1 MKHSNSHSKKYSGRA
16 VHRIS
21 EHDCYDIQSLFR
33 RTKDTQYH
41 SDHTTAFPEGINVEE
56 LKRLRSLN
64 APFNVM
70 GYDSILEKFL
80 KNIVSKRTFNFY
92 KNE

>member
-1 MKHSNSHSKKYSGRA
+1 MKYSRKHSDR
-16 VHRIS
+16 VEHRIS

-33 RTKDTQYH
+33 RTRDSEYH
-41 SDHTTAFPEGINVEE
+41 SDYTTAFPEGMNVEE
-56 LKRLRSLN
+56 LKRLRCLN
-64 APFNVM
+64 ASFNSM
-70 GYDSILEKFL
+70 GYDGLLEKFL